1 MTAQN
6 SQSDAVV
13 ETETTT
19 DVERVLGTLGVK
31 PPDKPT
37 ERPEDGGLAGRLG
50 NYGVVFFLVVLV
62 VGFSI
67 AQPTRFPTLTN
78 AQTMLGDMAIP
89 ALLALA
95 ATLPLSAG
103 EFDLSVGAT
112 LGFNSIL
119 VAYLTSHGTPVPVA
133 ALAALVTGSLVGAV
147 NALLVV
153 RIGVNAFIATL
164 GTSTVLAG
172 LNLLVSGGATIF
184 QGIPQSLKSTS
195 QTEVAGLT
203 LPVYYAVAVALLL
216 WYLLEHTPY
225 GRFLRATGLG
235 RDAARLSGVSTQRM
249 LASSFVVA
257 GALAGL
263 CGMLQT
269 ARIGSATAS
278 TGPEF
283 LLPAYAAAF
292 LGSTT
297 IKRGRFNVWGTVIGV
312 LLLSVGITGL
322 TFAGAPF
329 WIPNVFNGTAL
340 ILAVSI
346 TVLVTRRTADRR

>member
-1 MTAQN
+1 MTTQKSRSA
-6 SQSDAVV
+6 
-13 ETETTT
+13 TT
-19 DVERVLGTLGVK
+19 DVERVLESVGVK
-31 PPDKPT
+31 ASHKAKVS
-37 ERPEDGGLAGRLG
+37 PEAGGRASRLG

-67 AQPTRFPTLTN
+67 AQPARFPTLTN
-78 AQTMLGDMAIP
+78 AQTMLSDMAIP
-89 ALLALA
+89 AMLALA
-95 ATLPLSAG
+95 VTLPLSVG

-119 VAYLTSHGTPVPVA
+119 VAYLTSHGTPVLIAV
-133 ALAALVTGSLVGAV
+133 LAALVTGCLIGAV

-153 RIGVNAFIATL
+153 GIGVNAFIATL
-164 GTSTVLAG
+164 GTATVLAG

-184 QGIPQSLKSTS
+184 EGIPGSLKSIA

-203 LPVYYAVAVALLL
+203 LPVFYCAAIAVLL

-235 RDAARLSGVSTQRM
+235 REAARLSGVSTRRM

-297 IKRGRFNVWGTVIGV
+297 IKRGKFNVWGTVVGV

>member
-6 SQSDAVV
+6 SQSAA
-13 ETETTT
+13 T
-19 DVERVLGTLGVK
+19 DVERVLETVGVK
-31 PPDKPT
+31 PPDDTRK
-37 ERPEDGGLAGRLG
+37 RPEATSRAGRLG
-50 NYGVVFFLVVLV
+50 DYGVVFFLVVLV

-67 AQPTRFPTLTN
+67 AQPARFPTLSN
-78 AQTMLGDMAIP
+78 AQTMLSDMAIP
-89 ALLALA
+89 AMLALA
-95 ATLPLSAG
+95 VTLPLSVG

-119 VAYLTSHGTPVPVA
+119 VAYLTAHGTPVFFAV
-133 ALAALVTGSLVGAV
+133 LAALVTGCLVGAV

-153 RIGVNAFIATL
+153 GIGVNAFIATL
-164 GTSTVLAG
+164 GTATVLAG

-184 QGIPQSLKSTS
+184 QGIPNSLKNVA

-203 LPVYYAVAVALLL
+203 LPVFYCVGIALLL
-216 WYLLEHTPY
+216 WYVLEHTPY
-225 GRFLRATGLG
+225 GRYLRATGLG
-235 RDAARLSGVSTQRM
+235 RDAARLSGVGTQRM
-249 LASSFVVA
+249 LASSFIVA

-297 IKRGRFNVWGTVIGV
+297 IKRGKFNVWGTVVGV

-340 ILAVSI
+340 VLAVSI
-346 TVLVTRRTADRR
+346 SVLVARRTADRH